1 MLVNSAVFFTIRRVQ
16 CDYSLIFRPLD
27 CRIQTSIPKIGTLVN
42 NSSFPEVFL

>member
-1 MLVNSAVFFTIRRVQ
+1 MLVNSAGFFTIRRVQ

-42 NSSFPEVFL
+42 NIG